1 MDLLA
6 CFPTY
11 FLTSLVRAPLFP
23 CELQAAGIMLT
34 SVSTPA
40 SDWHRS
46 GSPETQGLRKSL
58 SKEIG
63 KNTFL
68 KMDVFF
74 HHVLHGMAEV
84 PGVT

>member
-1 MDLLA
+1 M
-6 CFPTY
+6 F
-11 FLTSLVRAPLFP
+11 
-23 CELQAAGIMLT
+23 T

-40 SDWHRS
+40 RDWHRS
-46 GSPETQGLRKSL
+46 GSPETQGLHKSL

-84 PGVT
+84 PGVTQASRFYQEASMKARLSPATLIEEVIFIRRK